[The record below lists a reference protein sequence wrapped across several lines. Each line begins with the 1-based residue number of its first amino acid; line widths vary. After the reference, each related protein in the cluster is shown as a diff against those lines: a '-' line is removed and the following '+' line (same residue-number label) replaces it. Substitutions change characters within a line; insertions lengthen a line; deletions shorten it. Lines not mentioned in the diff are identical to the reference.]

1 MGDSRSGQMLQGRRF
16 GIQKGS
22 GLWLYV
28 RRALRLQGR
37 PLLRPRNK
45 VVELVLRAGT
55 DRRTRLS
62 AQLRAPDLI
71 QVLVDVLVSLDAI
84 VFVCRLAGTL

>member
-1 MGDSRSGQMLQGRRF
+1 MLQGRRF

-22 GLWLYV
+22 GLWRCA
-28 RRALRLQGR
+28 RRTLRLQGR
-37 PLLRPRNK
+37 PLLRPRNE

-62 AQLRAPDLI
+62 AQLGAPDLI

-84 VFVCRLAGTL
+84 VFVRCLAGTL